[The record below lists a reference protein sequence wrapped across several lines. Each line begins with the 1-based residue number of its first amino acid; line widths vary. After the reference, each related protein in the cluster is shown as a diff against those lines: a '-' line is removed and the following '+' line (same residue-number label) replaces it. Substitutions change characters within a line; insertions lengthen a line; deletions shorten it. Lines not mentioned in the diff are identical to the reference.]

1 MTKIFFV
8 LRSLR
13 WEPPGQI
20 ALVECR
26 YSDLDAFPEF
36 VKHIPTRRNVV
47 FTKLA
52 SFQHF
57 SRATEPQ
64 AAPCVKPPSALALS
78 VICQCFLSQWAVH
91 PSCACSA
98 RTVPNTAGCWA
109 SNKHREVSADVKV
122 SCPATSI
129 PSTLSLMSARLS
141 AFPASSFACN
151 KIPKTSCSSEVV
163 VGAGRSLHQSG
174 LEAAPAHELHEQT
187 LLPGKEQESTEA
199 HRSRF
204 HTPFPTVHPQQCNP
218 HK

>member
-1 MTKIFFV
+1 MTKIFV
-8 LRSLR
+8 C
-13 WEPPGQI
+13 PQI
-20 ALVECR
+20 AQVRTIGSNRSGWCR

-36 VKHIPTRRNVV
+36 GKHIPTRRNVV

-57 SRATEPQ
+57 SRAQRTTGGTMRKTSFST
-64 AAPCVKPPSALALS
+64 CSKY
-78 VICQCFLSQWAVH
+78 VICFNVSWSVGCPS
-91 PSCACSA
+91 SCACSA
-98 RTVPNTAGCWA
+98 RTAPMLDCWI
-109 SNKHREVSADVKV
+109 E
-122 SCPATSI
+122 PATSTERLVLVRFSSTSI

-187 LLPGKEQESTEA
+187 CCQESEQESTN
-199 HRSRF
+199 RSRF